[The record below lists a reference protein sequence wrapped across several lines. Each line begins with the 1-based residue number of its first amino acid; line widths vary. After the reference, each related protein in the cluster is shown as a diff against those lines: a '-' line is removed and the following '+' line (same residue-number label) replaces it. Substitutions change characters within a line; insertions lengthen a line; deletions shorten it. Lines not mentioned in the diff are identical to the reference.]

1 MNYPWF
7 RLYSDVLHDKKIT
20 RTSVQVKQPKALVLG
35 LWVTILSL
43 ANDSPERGKL
53 LISDGIPLTLDE
65 ILYEAGLNGEGQPII
80 DEFIKANMLSIE
92 DGTVT
97 VTHWQD
103 RQFASDH
110 SRERVKQ
117 YRERKKAVTVTDK
130 KRYSNVTVTAQESE
144 SYLLSKDNSEKI
156 SQARKPKENKQTES
170 IGPKTVVRNKFF
182 ELTGLSEPSK
192 KTMGTWWGWINEIL
206 TIGQG
211 DPIKTCH
218 IMETVIVYMRNEHLT
233 ITSPKSIINLART
246 LASGQEL
253 ISKNG
258 AKGDS
263 LSRASPQALTP
274 EQQEIVNR
282 LNESGRRQ

>member
-20 RTSVQVKQPKALVLG
+20 RTSVQVRQPKALVLG

-110 SRERVKQ
+110 SRERVRQ
-117 YRERKKAVTVTDK
+117 YRERQRTVTETEE

-144 SYLLSKDNSEKI
+144 EESDILPKGNSEKI
-156 SQARKPKENKQTES
+156 SRRQKPKEDKQPEAV
-170 IGPKTVVRNKFF
+170 GPKTIVRNKFF
-182 ELTGLSEPSK
+182 ELTQLPEPPK
-192 KTMGTWWGWINEIL
+192 KTMGTWWGWFSELL
-206 TIGQG
+206 TIGQS
-211 DPIKTCH
+211 DPIKTCR
-218 IMETVIVYMRNEHLT
+218 IMETVIVYMRDERLT
-233 ITSPKSIINLART
+233 ISSPNSLLNLARAV
-246 LASGQEL
+246 ASGQSL
-253 ISKNG
+253 NG
-258 AKGDS
+258 ATEITRPGPQ
-263 LSRASPQALTP
+263 LSAPIDL
-274 EQQEIVNR
+274 EKLKKLQEGKI
-282 LNESGRRQ
+282 

>member
-20 RTSVQVKQPKALVLG
+20 RTSVQVKQPKAVVLG

-53 LISDGIPLTLDE
+53 LISDGIPLTIDE
-65 ILYEAGLNGEGQPII
+65 ILYEAGLNGEGLPII
-80 DEFIKANMLSIE
+80 EEFVKANMLSIE
-92 DGTVT
+92 GETVI
-97 VTHWQD
+97 VIHWED

-117 YRERKKAVTVTDK
+117 YRERKKAVTETVK

-144 SYLLSKDNSEKI
+144 SEKEILSKDNSEKI
-156 SQARKPKENKQTES
+156 SQRRKSKENSGTV
-170 IGPKTVVRNKFF
+170 GPKTIVRDKFF
-182 ELTGLSEPSK
+182 ELTQLSEPPK
-192 KTMGTWWGWINEIL
+192 KTMGTWWGWFSEIL

-211 DPIKTCH
+211 DPIKACH

-233 ITSPKSIINLART
+233 ITSPKSLINLARSV
-246 LASGQEL
+246 ASGQEL
-253 ISKNG
+253 VRKNG
-258 AKGDS
+258 NRQEPA
-263 LSRASPQALTP
+263 RASPKAATLTP
-274 EQQEIVNR
+274 EQQAAYEKLSR
-282 LNESGRRQ
+282 E